1 MRNTMTIITAN
12 AIKEI
17 KHDDYSMDLL
27 REIIEDITNADTE
40 AVMTEYFDAIVIF
53 KDDKAEMAANSLI
66 EQLNTDRIIYTN
78 DYDNYDEESDADS
91 VGLF

>member
-53 KDDKAEMAANSLI
+53 KDDKAEMAANRLI